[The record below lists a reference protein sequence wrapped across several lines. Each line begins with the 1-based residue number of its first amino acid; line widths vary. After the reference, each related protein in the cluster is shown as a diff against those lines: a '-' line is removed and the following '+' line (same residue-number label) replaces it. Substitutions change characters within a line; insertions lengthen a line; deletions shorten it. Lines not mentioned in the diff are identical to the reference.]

1 MARFIITL
9 LVLIAGVL
17 SSTSTLGQETSTPED
32 RYEQLAKIMEN
43 TGNQFTYAFFGKGM
57 LLYFLEDPTEINIV
71 AEASE
76 EELSRLSKPFNAV
89 LGKLFVVGLTGIYV
103 LSVIYF
109 LAKLGWFAIN
119 EIWNFQA
126 KGESRMSGKERKGF
140 LLKLTVLGALVLM
153 PVPLKTTLLEDKFYT
168 NALTAAFFHLLGET
182 TRMSDESTVE
192 LVTSQRQKLTVLP
205 LPASDAKQ
213 DSAMAMNVFFTCL
226 RTQEYREQDGEYLD
240 NIQLFEQPGSGR
252 QMVRGRVQIG
262 SCGLDIKLGI
272 DRSTDNDM
280 QALNLSSESFDFEED
295 MFAKAQIEILSRVIS
310 EQLNRAY
317 RFSIELAK
325 EDTHSNM
332 QEGSPTLI
340 EYTAQERDNIELS
353 RWTEDCSAIESWTSG
368 SDSILIKDRVLFNHL
383 SARCSSS
390 LLTNALVYPDTYSV
404 LDQYLSSPGSQRKQI
419 AMCVDQAQAND
430 IMNSVHVANYK
441 LSNAFSSS
449 PNIESIALDAC
460 VMDMCSDANLEDG
473 GLYACA
479 NAVDLYSARYRDY
492 KVADR
497 GSLMLGFYMFNLFL
511 HHPPSSTSK
520 QIFNQLQFTF
530 FDEPEGTIHEDG
542 EPLITAS
549 FNVPIATGDVQERE
563 NILSDVTETLSNLGI
578 PTISPAPD
586 FGDAAQIIGFSRLL
600 TCIQSPLQIKNGYV
614 CNNVPQEFSRFG
626 LELLKGAVAFK
637 TALLMGDTISRSGRF
652 YKLSGVNTGSV
663 ESAASTAMKTAVK
676 NTGMLLL
683 PAAGAATAGSLMQ
696 LADSIGFS
704 VTDEFGNLNS
714 SMWTEL
720 SAAIGVDVMF
730 MLGILGNDSALM
742 SFVDSAL
749 LIALI
754 AGVVFGIVLPLFP
767 MLLILSALAKFL
779 YLIIKTLVLHGF
791 KMTDIIFES
800 DTGILTEQMDM
811 LWADWLAALLKLPLT
826 VIGAVLAWLMSNV
839 IISKVMS
846 GMSFSF
852 EVNDGATHG
861 LIDTMVVIGV
871 SLIVIIIIYNM
882 VLTVIESFYDFTV
895 DWLLGQMTNS
905 PFGDQR
911 AVGWKDAK
919 GVLSMMGR

>member
-1 MARFIITL
+1 MARFIFAL
-9 LVLIAGVL
+9 LLLFVGAIA
-17 SSTSTLGQETSTPED
+17 STSALGQEDSGAED

-43 TGNQFTYAFFGKGM
+43 TSNQFTYAFFGKGM
-57 LLYFLEDPTEINIV
+57 LLYFLEDATAINIV
-71 AEASE
+71 SEASD

-89 LGKLFVVGLTGIYV
+89 LGKLFIVGLTGIYALTV
-103 LSVIYF
+103 LYF
-109 LAKLGWFAIN
+109 LAKLGWFAVN
-119 EIWNFQA
+119 EIWNLQA

-140 LLKLTVLGALVLM
+140 ILKLTILGALVVM
-153 PVPLKTTLLEDKFYT
+153 PVPLKTTLLDDKFYT
-168 NALTAAFFHLLGET
+168 NALTASFFHLLGET
-182 TRMSDESTVE
+182 TRMSDESTEE
-192 LVTSQRQKLTVLP
+192 LVKSQRQTLTVLP

-226 RTQEYREQDGEYLD
+226 RTQEYREQDDEYLES
-240 NIQLFEQPGSGR
+240 IKLFEQPGSGR

-262 SCGLDIKLGI
+262 ECGLDIKLGI

-280 QALNLSSESFDFEED
+280 QALNLSSDSFDFESD
-295 MFAKAQIEILSRVIS
+295 MFAKAQIDILSRVIS
-310 EQLNRAY
+310 EQLERAK
-317 RFSIELAK
+317 RFSSELAK
-325 EDTHSNM
+325 EDTHRNM
-332 QEGSPTLI
+332 NEGSPTLL
-340 EYTAQERDNIELS
+340 EYTSLERDNIELS
-353 RWTEDCSAIESWTSG
+353 RWTEDCAVIERWTSG

-404 LDQYLSSPGSQRKQI
+404 LDEYLSSPGSQRKQI

-430 IMNSVHVANYK
+430 IMNSVYVANYK
-441 LSNAFSSS
+441 LSNVFSSS
-449 PNIESIALDAC
+449 PNIESIALEAC
-460 VMDMCSDANLEDG
+460 VMDMCSDANLQDG

-492 KVADR
+492 RVADR
-497 GSLMLGFYMFNLFL
+497 GSMMLGFYMFNLFL
-511 HHPPSSTSK
+511 HHPPSSTAK

-530 FDEPEGTIHEDG
+530 FDEEEGTIHEDG
-542 EPLITAS
+542 EPLITVS
-549 FNVPIATGDVQERE
+549 FNVPAATGDVQERGS
-563 NILSDVTETLSNLGI
+563 ILSDVTESLENLGI

-586 FGDAAQIIGFSRLL
+586 FGDTAQIIGFSRLL

-652 YKLSGVNTGSV
+652 YKLTGVNSGSV
-663 ESAASTAMKTAVK
+663 EDAASTAMKSAVK
-676 NTGMLLL
+676 NAGSLLL

-696 LADSIGFS
+696 LADGIGFS

-714 SMWTEL
+714 SMWAEL
-720 SAAIGVDVMF
+720 SAAIGVDVIF
-730 MLGILGNDSALM
+730 ALGMLGTDSPLM

-754 AGVVFGIVLPLFP
+754 AGVVFGVILPLFP

-779 YLIIKTLVLHGF
+779 YLIIKTLILHGF

-861 LIDTMVVIGV
+861 LIDTIVVIGV

-882 VLTVIESFYDFTV
+882 VLTIIESFYDFTV
-895 DWLLGQMTNS
+895 EWLLGQMTNS